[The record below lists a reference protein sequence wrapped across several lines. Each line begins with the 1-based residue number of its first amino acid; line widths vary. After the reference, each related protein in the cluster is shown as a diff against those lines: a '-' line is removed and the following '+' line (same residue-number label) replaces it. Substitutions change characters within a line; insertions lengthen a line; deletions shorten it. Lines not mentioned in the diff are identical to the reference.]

1 MRTLSRVITQ
11 RGTTAPSIPGMF
23 TSLSERGVSVRTGEV
38 SMIAGQPAA
47 GKSML
52 ALTLAVRAQV
62 PTIYLSA
69 DSHLHTQSMRL
80 LAMVTE
86 TDQSIVEPA
95 MDDSDWAQSILRD
108 HDYIRWSFNSSP
120 SARDIEEEIE
130 AHITLTSMPPELVII
145 DNLTD
150 CLVDGDEFGGMRSF
164 LKDLKFFA
172 REYST
177 AILLLHH
184 TSEAWHL
191 GPGHCPPRQS
201 LQGKVAQTPA
211 LVMTVAD
218 QEGFLGVAPVKNRY
232 GASNPSGDKPSFFEY
247 NPASCQ
253 IKEIPGTELIQA

>member
-1 MRTLSRVITQ
+1 MRTLSRAITQ

-23 TSLSERGVSVRTGEV
+23 TSLNERGVSVRTGEV

-80 LAMVTE
+80 LSMVTE

-95 MDDSDWAQSILRD
+95 MDDADWAQSILRD